1 MTSASQ
7 SASSSSMSGKSD
19 VQSVPND
26 IAQDLADVLDN
37 SKSTF
42 VAVWQMDCAC
52 LSKVVPGL
60 KMDRVKSLLAG
71 IAMDSIRFENDV
83 TVFAIDFMKSVF
95 GRDMM
100 RSFRSVFAIIQTERL
115 LYAEVDYLFIR
126 FPKQFMFLGR
136 LIGRNMLR
144 VKAAIEQIIDDDG
157 FPIFDKEV
165 DFEFYPEPVRVE
177 FSDAL
182 FEQFSELTH
191 EVAEAE
197 VKKSRKNISLCRF
210 KRKRE
215 VSSSRDERESQR
227 RKRDEGTVGRSSNS
241 TISNGSNNSTNN
253 STNSTHN
260 ITHNSTKLVHRGTRL
275 HEVTERRAHLQA
287 IRGFQHRKE
296 FIKSELE
303 TKEFSRNAREKLFD
317 DLEDCNRNLK
327 GYFRDG
333 RPTVEL
339 DAEIEDCNEKLFFQ

>member
-227 RKRDEGTVGRSSNS
+227 RKCDEGTVCRSSNIAISGRSSN
-241 TISNGSNNSTNN
+241 G
-253 STNSTHN
+253 THN
-260 ITHNSTKLVHRGTRL
+260 IDNSINLAHRGTQSDAELKAEHDGLLGVLKSQRTKL
-275 HEVTERRAHLQA
+275 EAEASA
-287 IRGFQHRKE
+287 I
-296 FIKSELE
+296 
-303 TKEFSRNAREKLFD
+303 
-317 DLEDCNRNLK
+317 
-327 GYFRDG
+327 
-333 RPTVEL
+333 L
-339 DAEIEDCNEKLFFQ
+339 DAGLIPKERQEEYDSKQSEIRECSLKHAVVGLNFKHHSSRR